1 MDAVVAEGLPD
12 WFTELMYSRWLY
24 VIVGGIF
31 LTVLLCGAVNML
43 LHRRKRVLLASGHNR
58 QTEAKCDLLSLLDTM
73 TNENGHARS
82 ILLVADNP
90 RDLPVTIAINAA
102 MHLAETSK
110 CLLVDLD
117 IRRDALWHVFQVDAR
132 HPASAPAPTPLDNL
146 YLWSA
151 RNISQLPETDI
162 ENALAAAAQ
171 DYDVI
176 LFYAPGLLAHPQ
188 RTQIIGAADAAILFA
203 GDHQSTEPLRNLL
216 ASGSCRI
223 LKTLTPETVL

>member
-1 MDAVVAEGLPD
+1 MDVFVAESLPD
-12 WFTELMYSRWLY
+12 WFTELMYSSWLY

-31 LTVLLCGAVNML
+31 LAVLVCGAVSL
-43 LHRRKRVLLASGHNR
+43 LHRRKNALHAAALKPK
-58 QTEAKCDLLSLLDTM
+58 TEATCDLLSLLDTM
-73 TNENGHARS
+73 ANENGHARS

-90 RDLPVTIAINAA
+90 RDLPATIAIHAA
-102 MHLAETSK
+102 MRLAETSK
-110 CLLVDLD
+110 CLLIDLD
-117 IRRDALWHVFQVDAR
+117 IQRDALSHVFQVDAR
-132 HPASAPAPTPLDNL
+132 HPATAPAPTPLDNL

-188 RTQIIGAADAAILFA
+188 RTQIIRAADAAILFA

-216 ASGSCRI
+216 ASVSCRI